1 MAYCK
6 DNAIVKTYQEAIGI
20 NTNNAVN
27 SYGGQTVDMT
37 GDWDWKENVG
47 GKISKYDNIIKATAK
62 RLNLDW
68 RLCAAL
74 CYTES
79 GINPQLTGTSSHS
92 KGMWQIIFWSEC
104 APPGCK
110 ANKYAY
116 DPEKSTLGFENIM
129 KRHLSN
135 QSKAAT
141 RNDQIALAMQCYHD
155 GSLGGPSQ
163 RWADR
168 VRGKYGSTTES
179 YTYVPKII
187 RKFKEYCA

>member
-20 NTNNAVN
+20 NTNNAVS

-47 GKISKYDNIIKATAK
+47 GKISEYDNIIKATAK

-79 GINPQLTGTSSHS
+79 GINPQLTGTTSHS

-163 RWADR
+163 RWANR
-168 VRGKYGSTTES
+168 VRGKYGKTTES